1 MLCIQILYKNLVYG
15 MRVYKL
21 YLSDA
26 IKVLTSVNL
35 DKGLIEIHVIKQKWK
50 CIGKFGNHT
59 FLKPAIFLDRIE
71 IRGSKMQLK
80 NLLLTL
86 LSSLDEES
94 WKQLN
99 QHYSEKNRF
108 YGAILSFQPFEVDEN
123 EED

>member
-1 MLCIQILYKNLVYG
+1 

-21 YLSDA
+21 DLSDA
-26 IKVLTSVNL
+26 LKIVTSVNL
-35 DKGLIEIHVIKQKWK
+35 DKGILEIHVIKQKWK
-50 CIGKFGNHT
+50 CIGKSGNHT
-59 FLKPAIFLDRIE
+59 FLKPMILLDKIV
-71 IRGSKMQLK
+71 IRGSKKQLK

-94 WKQLN
+94 WRQLN

-108 YGAILSFQPFEVDEN
+108 CGAILSFQPFEVGED